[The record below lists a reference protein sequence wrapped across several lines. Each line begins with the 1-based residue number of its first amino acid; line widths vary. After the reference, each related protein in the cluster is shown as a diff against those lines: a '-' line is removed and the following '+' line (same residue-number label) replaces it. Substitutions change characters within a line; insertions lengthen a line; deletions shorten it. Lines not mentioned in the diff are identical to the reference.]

1 MVSHAVSHTITTTGV
16 NNELD
21 IRSGISVHQTTCKL
35 FCAIFSSVQVLHS
48 VSLGTCTQCVPVV
61 IVANGDLFDRSDR
74 ASNTS
79 FVCWQSNVRSYQCK
93 KKSYFSQFQKLPT
106 LFASQEVLSIDLLL
120 QAISK
125 HLPFADYKEFA
136 PWHFSAL
143 LKNNNVLR
151 VRGR

>member
-1 MVSHAVSHTITTTGV
+1 MVSHAVSHTIITTTV
-16 NNELD
+16 NNDLD
-21 IRSGISVHQTTCKL
+21 IRSDISFHNITSKL
-35 FCAIFSSVQVLHS
+35 LCDIFSSIQVLHHA
-48 VSLGTCTQCVPVV
+48 SLGTCTQCVPVALL
-61 IVANGDLFDRSDR
+61 ANGDLFDRSDR

-93 KKSYFSQFQKLPT
+93 KKSYFSQFQKRPI

-125 HLPFADYKEFA
+125 HLPFAEFKESA

-143 LKNNNVLR
+143 SQDKSVLR